1 MLPPHEIVARGS
13 AILPKTTFSVLEGV
27 GRRLKGRDL
36 NVSTATRRQW
46 KIQISIN
53 DNNSGRIRIEIA
65 APDTNRAPA
74 PVSDRVDTGTP
85 SISDESKYHRPK
97 AL

>member
-46 KIQISIN
+46 KIQISVN
-53 DNNSGRIRIEIA
+53 DNN
-65 APDTNRAPA
+65 N
-74 PVSDRVDTGTP
+74 
-85 SISDESKYHRPK
+85 
-97 AL
+97 